1 MFQVKF
7 FTSARGENLIKSFLD
22 GLQAKL
28 REKVVADIMFL
39 EEYGYQAQRPKAA
52 LLRDKIYELR
62 TSLGHLEVRLLY
74 FFDKELI
81 ILTHGFLKKSDAVPP
96 SEIAKAVNI
105 RADYFLRKG

>member
-7 FTSARGENLIKSFLD
+7 FTSARGENLVKSFLD

-74 FFDKELI
+74 FFDKEII

-96 SEIAKAVNI
+96 NEITKALNI
-105 RADYFLRKG
+105 RTDYFARKG